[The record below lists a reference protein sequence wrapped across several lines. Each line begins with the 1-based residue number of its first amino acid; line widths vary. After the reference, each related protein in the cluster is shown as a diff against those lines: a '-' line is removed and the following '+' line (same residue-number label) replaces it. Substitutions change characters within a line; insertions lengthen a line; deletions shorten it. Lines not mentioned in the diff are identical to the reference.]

1 MTREWSNLIFLEC
14 VFVCL
19 CVVVIVLGALCLFE
33 CEVGGNRI
41 NRDIFRLHVF
51 FVDIIPFHDELN
63 LLANQSFHHPKRLK
77 DLMSM

>member
-63 LLANQSFHHPKRLK
+63 HWPINHFIIPKG
-77 DLMSM
+77 